1 MLICIPGVAGR
12 SLGAVRAV
20 TFPERP
26 GRSVIFV
33 GGTKSAAAPGRRVRI
48 AGPGAAL
55 AVGVLIVA
63 LMTGSAV
70 LNTAAHQLRLAD
82 LGQAAL
88 WLSFGLVGVVV
99 AWHQPRNPMGWV
111 LLGITFFFGLDASS
125 TGYVILDYRLHGGR
139 LPLGWLAVLFAAS
152 WAPAI
157 VLAGLSLLLFPD
169 GRIPAGRWKP
179 LLWAYL
185 GVGAVWLG
193 SAFAIALG
201 AVLRHHVVTDA
212 TGGLASLDD
221 PTGSTAWFG
230 AVQDVFFPV
239 VAVCWLTWLAGK
251 VVTYRHSAGER
262 RLQLKWLLS
271 GASVFIAAGIVLVT
285 LNNTTGWLEVVTVV
299 AAIGTLALP
308 VSIGFGILKFR
319 LYDIDRI
326 ISRTLAYAVVTGLLV
341 GMYAGLVLLATEVLQ
356 IHDSVAVAVA
366 TLAAAV
372 LFSPIRRRVQQ
383 VVDRRFNRARYDADQ
398 TVAAFAARLQDHVEL
413 GQVRADL
420 IDVVNGALEPTH
432 SSLWTGRG

>member
-1 MLICIPGVAGR
+1 VL
-12 SLGAVRAV
+12 
-20 TFPERP
+20 
-26 GRSVIFV
+26 FV
-33 GGTKSAAAPGRRVRI
+33 GGTKSAVAPGRHVRI
-48 AGPGAAL
+48 ARPGAAL
-55 AVGVLIVA
+55 AVGVVIVA

-70 LNTAAHQLRLAD
+70 LNSAAHQLKLAS

-111 LLGITFFFGLDASS
+111 LLGITLFFGLDASS
-125 TGYVILDYRLHGGR
+125 AGYVILDYRLHGGR
-139 LPLGWLAVLFAAS
+139 LPLGWLAVLFVPS

-185 GVGAVWLG
+185 TVGAVWLG

-201 AVLRHHVVTDA
+201 AVLSHHVVTDS
-212 TGGLASLDD
+212 TGGLASLDN
-221 PTGSTAWFG
+221 PAGSTAWFN

-251 VVTYRHSAGER
+251 VMSYRHSAGER

-285 LNNTTGWLEVVTVV
+285 LNNTTGWLEVVTVL

-326 ISRTLAYAVVTGLLV
+326 ISRTLAYAIVTGLLV
-341 GMYAGLVLLATEVLQ
+341 GVYAGLVLLATEVLQ

-366 TLAAAV
+366 TLAAAA

-383 VVDRRFNRARYDADQ
+383 IVDRRFNRARYDADQ

-432 SSLWTGRG
+432 SSLWTGHG